1 VYEWTHWLC
10 LLVRPEMKII
20 SFTER
25 HQREVIQK
33 ILRHCT
39 LWEETSVHAL
49 PVTGAGRLAEEG
61 LGQR

>member
-1 VYEWTHWLC
+1 
-10 LLVRPEMKII
+10 MKII

-25 HQREVIQK
+25 HQREVIRK